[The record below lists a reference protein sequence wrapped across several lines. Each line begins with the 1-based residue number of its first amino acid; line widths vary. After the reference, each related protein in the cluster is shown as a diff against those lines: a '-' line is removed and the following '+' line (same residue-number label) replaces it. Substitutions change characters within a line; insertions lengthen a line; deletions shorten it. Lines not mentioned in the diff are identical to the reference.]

1 MPFYSL
7 AVIPI
12 NARLL
17 SLPDGLLCIFFF
29 FLRNAIR
36 SYLMVCHLFS
46 SFVILRLLHILLNF
60 HKSVCKGP
68 WVGIYF
74 CLKSPSLA
82 CAGRAHSIAFC
93 QVLPRG
99 PPLTPADFSPP
110 LLPPLKWKAVS
121 PLAWS
126 AVIPSNWVL
135 LVRAASPVSLRN
147 ELSFN
152 LFFWII

>member
-1 MPFYSL
+1 MMFPRLQQKWGL
-7 AVIPI
+7 AAGIQTQDLSHPNKEGTRHLGKHFINCQRPYELALIMALIVII
-12 NARLL
+12 TVTA
-17 SLPDGLLCIFFF
+17 SQ
-29 FLRNAIR
+29 
-36 SYLMVCHLFS
+36 
-46 SFVILRLLHILLNF
+46 
-60 HKSVCKGP
+60 P